1 MTDQLTFGGLSPSL
15 QAVLSSLNVNLE
27 AELNRYR
34 RNRVLGNSSTDD
46 LFADLEDPAFDLE
59 VVESTIAIPTIAV
72 PIAATAAERS
82 PEPSVAI
89 GPPSLPPNK
98 KLIADNA
105 IKAPADP
112 AADLSSIDDVKATGF
127 LTKTSSQDNLQTAFG
142 TELSEGYLASSERLI
157 ASLQDVPEMPEPV
170 DTVLKPRRKTLSLV
184 AGATLGFLGLAAG
197 LGASYLMSNPLVAQR
212 LARGF
217 GRDDLAIATTSK
229 DRFDPPGPDLSEQE
243 FVDIDIDN
251 LSSLKMPQTGI
262 DPSLQP
268 PSAPGSL
275 APLPAIAGQPGTQ
288 PSAQPQTAL
297 PTETQAVAI
306 PAGANYYVTV
316 PFTTEQGLLN
326 VRQAAQ
332 EAFVRQFADGN
343 RIQLAAF
350 DNPEDAQKFV
360 NEVMAQGVTAQ
371 IYGPTT
377 E

>member
-34 RNRVLGNSSTDD
+34 RNRVLGSSSTDD
-46 LFADLEDPAFDLE
+46 LFVDIEDPAFDLE
-59 VVESTIAIPTIAV
+59 VVKSAIAVPTIAV
-72 PIAATAAERS
+72 PTAGTTAERS
-82 PEPSVAI
+82 AKSAVAI

-98 KLIADNA
+98 KLIADAAN
-105 IKAPADP
+105 KDPADLGSINDVIAAGSLAKTSHQGNSP
-112 AADLSSIDDVKATGF
+112 AAFETG
-127 LTKTSSQDNLQTAFG
+127 S
-142 TELSEGYLASSERLI
+142 SEGYLASSERLI
-157 ASLQDVPEMPEPV
+157 ASLEDVPEMPEPV
-170 DTVLKPRRKTLSLV
+170 DTVLKPKRKTLSLL

-217 GRDDLAIATTSK
+217 GKDDLAIATASQ

-262 DPSLQP
+262 DPALQP

-275 APLPAIAGQPGTQ
+275 APLPAIASQSGTQ
-288 PSAQPQTAL
+288 PSAQTQAAL

-306 PAGANYYVTV
+306 PAGTNYYVTV

-326 VRQAAQ
+326 VRQAVQ

-350 DNPEDAQKFV
+350 DNPEEAQRFV
-360 NEVMAQGVTAQ
+360 NEVMTQGVTAQ
-371 IYGPTT
+371 VYGPTT